1 MPQIMENQQYQ
12 FSKLPGTEDV
22 LEVARRIN
30 WYKQPDQAI
39 EDVVD
44 FLAHLMTFGRPED
57 VEIIAR
63 HLNREDFR
71 KALELAPPGILDARS
86 WSYWNLLLGRT
97 PVPPMP
103 VRNFKLE
110 QGNLTKPGL

>member
-1 MPQIMENQQYQ
+1 MPQIMEAPQDQLT
-12 FSKLPGTEDV
+12 KLPGTKDV

-44 FLAHLMTFGRPED
+44 FLAHLMTYGRPED
-57 VEIIAR
+57 VEIITR
-63 HLNREDFR
+63 YLNKEDFR
-71 KALELAPPGILDARS
+71 KALELAPPGIMDVRS
-86 WSYWNLLLGRT
+86 WTYWNLLLGRT

-103 VRNFKLE
+103 TRGIV
-110 QGNLTKPGL
+110 